1 MVHSLFKLHSKSIL
15 YSIKELTQLNK
26 LIPVLSYFVL
36 VANSEFLAYD
46 ESYLNFTAKFA
57 RFELHKKIP
66 FV

>member
-26 LIPVLSYFVL
+26 LIPVPFYFVL

-46 ESYLNFTAKFA
+46 EQIEF
-57 RFELHKKIP
+57 
-66 FV
+66 